1 MKFSF
6 SEIHKYFVISIDLFK
21 KEKKSQKRR
30 NPLQKENCKMTGSQ
44 GYGIIWTEIMQR
56 TAEF

>member
-6 SEIHKYFVISIDLFK
+6 SDIHKYCVISIDLFK

-30 NPLQKENCKMTGSQ
+30 NPLQKEKCKMTGSQ
-44 GYGIIWTEIMQR
+44 GYGTI
-56 TAEF
+56 